1 MLDILGQEINRR
13 DIIVFGATL
22 KSNNMKMSTTNFGVV
37 SNILPDR
44 TYKQGTA
51 QYNKMMLVW
60 GNTLSPINLPNLPSD
75 VTIIAKITFY
85 QLYVTDVRLPTET
98 NLHKNGKPKRK
109 VIATN
114 QFLKFDMQQLSE
126 EYVDAYHALIKAFRI

>member
-1 MLDILGQEINRR
+1 MLDILGREINRG
-13 DIIVFGATL
+13 DVIVFGATL
-22 KSNNMKMSTTNFGVV
+22 KSNNMRMSTTSFGVV

-51 QYNKMMLVW
+51 QYNKMMLAW
-60 GNTLSPINLPNLPSD
+60 GNNLSPVNLPNLPSD

-85 QLYVTDVRLPTET
+85 QLYVTDIRLPTET

-126 EYVDAYHALIKAFRI
+126 DYANAYVALRTAFKI